1 MCAYKKTTLY
11 PSGNPNGSVAFSDDL
26 TELCELVEVRI
37 EAVQWVAYIQ
47 GVWRDVDGKE
57 REGAMHGHTHGDQA
71 VSFRLEEGEWI
82 SQVDGWY
89 GKYIDYLKFTTNK
102 GNYKEWGTPGGE
114 GNTAFSVEG
123 RINGFYGF
131 AEGSL
136 DGIGFFHPYQCASL
150 EEAGRG

>member
-1 MCAYKKTTLY
+1 MCAYKKTALY

-26 TELCELVEVRI
+26 TEPSELVEVTI

-47 GVWRDVDGKE
+47 GIWRDRHGKE
-57 REGAMHGHTHGDQA
+57 REGAMHGHTHGDPA

-102 GNYKEWGTPGGE
+102 GNYKEWGTPAGG

-136 DGIGFFHPYQCASL
+136 DGIGFFHPY
-150 EEAGRG
+150 

>member
-1 MCAYKKTTLY
+1 VGRLHPGRLGVTGTARSARGQCTATRTATRQCL
-11 PSGNPNGSVAFSDDL
+11 SGF
-26 TELCELVEVRI
+26 
-37 EAVQWVAYIQ
+37 
-47 GVWRDVDGKE
+47 
-57 REGAMHGHTHGDQA
+57 
-71 VSFRLEEGEWI
+71 EEGEWI

-102 GNYKEWGTPGGE
+102 GNYKEWGTPGGG

-136 DGIGFFHPYQCASL
+136 DGIGFFHPY
-150 EEAGRG
+150 

>member
-1 MCAYKKTTLY
+1 
-11 PSGNPNGSVAFSDDL
+11 
-26 TELCELVEVRI
+26 
-37 EAVQWVAYIQ
+37 
-47 GVWRDVDGKE
+47 VDGKE
-57 REGAMHGHTHGDQA
+57 REGAMHGHTHGDPA

>member
-26 TELCELVEVRI
+26 TELCELVEIRI
-37 EAVQWVAYIQ
+37 EAVRWVAYIQ

-57 REGAMHGHTHGDQA
+57 RDGAVHGHTHGDKDKA
-71 VSFRLEEGEWI
+71 ASFRLKEGEWI
-82 SQVDGWY
+82 SKVDGWY
-89 GKYIDYLKFTTNK
+89 GKYINYLKFTTNK
-102 GNYKEWGTPGGE
+102 GNYQEWGTPGE
-114 GNTAFSVEG
+114 SGNTAFSVEG

-150 EEAGRG
+150 E